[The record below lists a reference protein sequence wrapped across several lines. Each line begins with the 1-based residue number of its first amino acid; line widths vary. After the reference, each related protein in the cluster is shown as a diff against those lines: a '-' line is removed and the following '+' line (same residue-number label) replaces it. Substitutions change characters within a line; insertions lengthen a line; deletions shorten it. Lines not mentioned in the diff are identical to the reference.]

1 MEYKWLL
8 IPDPADYRLA
18 KPSAT
23 AIPMPKSHKD
33 KQSLNTSARQ
43 ADDNPRAEDPFVEG
57 HTWAEFKNESIPRN
71 AAQVKVNFAKENQIW
86 HYLGRHSTEAK
97 AQFTEDPA
105 NPRHNPKGNFLDTLP
120 RPAPP
125 PPRQSYAASYP
136 SHTNQHVS
144 TVSRVPSKLS
154 LPPSTTSTAKPE
166 KPYVYKPRNTGDAY
180 RVDPQAYHSQ
190 QNFLQRSVPP
200 SVPAQRPAPPQPAPY
215 KPAYSFGTDPQYKTY
230 PSSQGQYSTPK
241 STSPLAPPPVGPLA
255 PQTHYRP
262 SYPAAMPPKPNNP
275 FSGRAPQATRPN
287 PFAKYAY
294 LQKEHNRSPLEY
306 KSPYRPGG
314 GFMNGYQGNL
324 EKHLKQQLS
333 QKAGSSS
340 SPSSMLYSSLR
351 TSYSTSQS
359 PSSSSY
365 GQTYNY
371 GGASATSKHQ
381 TPPTSQGT
389 PTPTQNNWQRKDNSQ
404 LHPAIR
410 QEYHSGSMF
419 HEQYQPPRQSPT
431 QHQSSSV
438 LQPPPMYNQAAY
450 PPHTQHSQSQQSPRY
465 SPGSHSEAPR
475 AQQQSA
481 TNSQSHYNAAV
492 PQYPTQS
499 YRAPQSQQAS
509 QSPQP
514 PVVQYSQQTYA
525 QPAQQQPRPP
535 IPQQPLSSI
544 TQQASQPPINGGQT
558 SDSSHYRGQENKVYP
573 HQVPFQ
579 KPQIQAHA
587 IGPLAQAQTPYKSEL
602 ADVPAD
608 STTLVEN
615 MLANLKKAK

>member
-1 MEYKWLL
+1 
-8 IPDPADYRLA
+8 
-18 KPSAT
+18 
-23 AIPMPKSHKD
+23 MPKSHKD

-57 HTWAEFKNESIPRN
+57 HTWAEFKNENIPRN

-97 AQFTEDPA
+97 AQFTEDLA

-136 SHTNQHVS
+136 SHTSPHAS

-154 LPPSTTSTAKPE
+154 QPPSSTSPAKPE
-166 KPYVYKPRNTGDAY
+166 KPYVYKPRNTGDTY
-180 RVDPQAYHSQ
+180 RVDQQAYHSQ
-190 QNFLQRSVPP
+190 QNFLQRSVP
-200 SVPAQRPAPPQPAPY
+200 AQRPAPPQQASY
-215 KPAYSFGTDPQYKTY
+215 KPAYSFGTDPQYKAY

-241 STSPLAPPPVGPLA
+241 SASPLAPPPVGPLA

-324 EKHLKQQLS
+324 ELHLKQQLS
-333 QKAGSSS
+333 QQAGSSS
-340 SPSSMLYSSLR
+340 SPNSMLYSSLR

-359 PSSSSY
+359 PSSSSC
-365 GQTYNY
+365 GQVPNP
-371 GGASATSKHQ
+371 GGASAMSKRQ
-381 TPPTSQGT
+381 TPPTSQGA
-389 PTPTQNNWQRKDNSQ
+389 PTTTQNNWQRKDSSQ

-431 QHQSSSV
+431 PQQSSSV
-438 LQPPPMYNQAAY
+438 LQPPPMYNQPAY
-450 PPHTQHSQSQQSPRY
+450 PPYSHHSQSQQSPRY
-465 SPGSHSEAPR
+465 NPGSYSEAPR
-475 AQQQSA
+475 APRQSA
-481 TNSQSHYNAAV
+481 TNPQLHYDAAV
-492 PQYPTQS
+492 PQYPTQP
-499 YRAPQSQQAS
+499 YRAPPSQKAS
-509 QSPQP
+509 HSSQPPTVQYSPQP
-514 PVVQYSQQTYA
+514 YVQVTQQH
-525 QPAQQQPRPP
+525 PRPP
-535 IPQQPLSSI
+535 IPQQPLSS
-544 TQQASQPPINGGQT
+544 TAQQASQAPINSGQN
-558 SDSSHYRGQENKVYP
+558 SSHLHHPGQENKVYP

-579 KPQIQAHA
+579 KSQAQA
-587 IGPLAQAQTPYKSEL
+587 YNIDPLAHAQTPYTSEV

-608 STTLVEN
+608 TTTLVEN
-615 MLANLKKAK
+615 MLANLKKAKWA